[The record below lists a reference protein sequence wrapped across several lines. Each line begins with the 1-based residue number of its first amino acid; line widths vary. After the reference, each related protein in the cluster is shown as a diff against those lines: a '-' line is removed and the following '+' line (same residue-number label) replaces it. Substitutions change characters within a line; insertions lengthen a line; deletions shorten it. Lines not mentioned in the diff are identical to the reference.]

1 MFFWLVVGVPVG
13 QIVVDVDVRTHT
25 PKRTGEHLV
34 SIIFELICLR
44 ILIRS
49 EHHRVYLDASILISP
64 SHLRAFNLTRT
75 SGGSSWVCVWR
86 GDGIEIV
93 PLFLFNASL
102 CLLNFFSFFFT
113 WCADCFTSRSW
124 GRFELSHWWSCFK
137 CWFYFVSPYPHA
149 FFFFF
154 F

>member
-75 SGGSSWVCVWR
+75 SGGSS
-86 GDGIEIV
+86 
-93 PLFLFNASL
+93 
-102 CLLNFFSFFFT
+102 
-113 WCADCFTSRSW
+113 
-124 GRFELSHWWSCFK
+124 
-137 CWFYFVSPYPHA
+137 
-149 FFFFF
+149 
-154 F
+154 